1 MLTHFKF
8 LFILKATNFKIFE
21 TDLQNLYLN
30 FMLLKAIVHILLKV
44 LNNINLKF

>member
-30 FMLLKAIVHILLKV
+30 FMLLKSIVQILLKF
-44 LNNINLKF
+44 LSD